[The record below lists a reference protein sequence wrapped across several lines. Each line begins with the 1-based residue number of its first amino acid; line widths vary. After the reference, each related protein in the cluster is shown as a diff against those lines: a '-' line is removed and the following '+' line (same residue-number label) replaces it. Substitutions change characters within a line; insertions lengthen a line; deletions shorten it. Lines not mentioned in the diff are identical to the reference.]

1 MKNNIQ
7 RPNKAATIS
16 LRQSTHTMMDATN
29 HRRERMLRANLA
41 PLYMST
47 SRNRIRM
54 QQICTSSH
62 RAPGMTNTRI
72 NRTTD
77 RTIMLTVRTR
87 IQTRAGGINSSLS
100 LRYSG

>member
-1 MKNNIQ
+1 
-7 RPNKAATIS
+7 
-16 LRQSTHTMMDATN
+16 MMDATN

-41 PLYMST
+41 LLGMST

-72 NRTTD
+72 NRTTN
-77 RTIMLTVRTR
+77 RTIMLTVRTTVR
-87 IQTRAGGINSSLS
+87 IQIRAGGIDLSLS